1 MKGLILKDLY
11 ASKSYGLIYVLFLVV
26 YAAMVVINGA
36 SPIGA
41 LPCLLLGMLPSALQA
56 ADEGSRWLQYSA
68 CLPYTRSQI
77 VSAKYIISIIFN
89 VASAAVLLIANILNA
104 VFVEHDLSQL
114 ASLPI
119 WAALYL
125 SVGIFGALCLP
136 FIFWLGVEKGRIVYM
151 VFCGLMGAGIGAIG
165 ATSADLVFGEIPNI
179 AVIMAAVFAIAA
191 ALFAISWAA
200 SIAAFKK
207 RQL

>member
-26 YAAMVVINGA
+26 YAAMVVINGV

-41 LPCLLLGMLPSALQA
+41 LPCLLLGMLPSTLQT

-89 VASAAVLLIANILNA
+89 VSSAAVLLIASILNA
-104 VFVEHDLSQL
+104 VLVEHDLSLL
-114 ASLPI
+114 ASLPL

-125 SVGIFGALCLP
+125 SVGIFGTLCLP
-136 FIFWLGVEKGRIVYM
+136 FIFRLGVEKGKIVYT
-151 VFCGLMGAGIGAIG
+151 VFCAIMGAGIGTIG
-165 ATSADLVFGEIPNI
+165 ATSAGLVLGEIPNI